1 MSSSSVKTLKV
12 VSMILL
18 CGAVAE
24 AAGLRAGVAR
34 VDITPAGP
42 IWLSGY
48 ASRTHASDGVITP
61 IYAKALAIED
71 AKSQRIVI
79 VTTDLIGLPRAI
91 TDVVSA
97 RLQKEHGLNRAQ
109 LLFNSSHTHTGP
121 MVQSNLTTMFQ
132 LPPRESEILAAY
144 SQKLTDDLVSV
155 VEAALKDLAPANV
168 SYGVGEAGFAINRRE
183 ATAKGVKIGLNPKG
197 PVDHSVPVLRVTGP
211 DGKLRAILFAY
222 ACHNT
227 TLTGEFYKISGDY
240 AGFAQKAIEDAH
252 PGVTALFFQLCAGD
266 QNPNPRSTLDRAQD
280 HGKELAAAVEKVL
293 AGNLEKV
300 NGPIRTAFQVNDVA
314 LAPHSRDQFEKLKD
328 DRNVSKRLNARSML
342 RAYDDGRPVRS
353 VPYPVQA
360 IRFGKDLA
368 ILALGGE
375 VVVDYDLRAKREFP
389 KTKLIVAGY
398 SNDVM
403 CYIPSKRVLQEG
415 GYEAVDSMLYYGQ
428 PGPFTPDVEE
438 TIFASIHQ
446 VMKRV
451 GL

>member
-1 MSSSSVKTLKV
+1 MSS
-12 VSMILL
+12 ILVRTASL
-18 CGAVAE
+18 LLVLGATST
-24 AAGLRAGVAR
+24 AADFRAGVAR
-34 VDITPAGP
+34 IDITPAGP
-42 IWLSGY
+42 IRLAGY
-48 ASRTHASDGVITP
+48 ANRTHASEGVITP
-61 IYAKALAIED
+61 LYAKALVIED
-71 AKSQRIVI
+71 SKKHRIVI

-97 RLQKEHGLNRAQ
+97 RLQKAHGLERSE
-109 LLFNSSHTHTGP
+109 LVFNSSHTHTGP
-121 MVQSNLTTMFQ
+121 MIRGNLSTMAEFDSK
-132 LPPRESEILAAY
+132 ENEIIADY
-144 SQKLTDDLVSV
+144 SKKLTDDLVSV
-155 VEAALKDLAPANV
+155 VEGALKDLAPASV

-183 ATAKGVKIGLNPKG
+183 QTASGVKIGLNPNG
-197 PVDHSVPVLRVTGP
+197 PGDHSVPVLRVTGA

-227 TLTGEFYKISGDY
+227 TLTTQFYGISGDY

-266 QNPNPRSTLDRAQD
+266 QNPNPRSTLALAEG
-280 HGKELAAAVEKVL
+280 HGKELADSVEKVL
-293 AGNLEKV
+293 SGSMERV
-300 NGPIRTAFQVNDVA
+300 RGPIRTALQVNDVA
-314 LAPHSRDQFEKLKD
+314 LVPHSRDQFEKLKND
-328 DRNVSKRLNARSML
+328 PNVSKRLNAQLML
-342 RAYDDGRPVRS
+342 RAYDGGHPVRS

-415 GYEAVDSMLYYGQ
+415 GYEPVDSMLYYGQ

-438 TIFASIHQ
+438 TIFTSIHQ